1 MERRYIK
8 SKSKM
13 VMNSVYKY
21 SHYIIVIFVYAE
33 YQDIPS
39 DLLVPGEVLEVPRN
53 GCIMQCDAVLVSG
66 NCIVNESM
74 LTGKGSF
81 TPSESEKRQND
92 EQNGQRIFNDDK
104 YQRKLWLP
112 FDVIEP

>member
-1 MERRYIK
+1 
-8 SKSKM
+8 M

-39 DLLVPGEVLEVPRN
+39 DLLVPGDVLEVPRN
-53 GCIMQCDAVLVSG
+53 GYIMQCDAVLVSG

-81 TPSESEKRQND
+81 MPNESRGGSERRQND
-92 EQNGQRIFNDDK
+92 KQNGQRIFNDDK
-104 YQRKLWLP
+104 LKEKAFASVQCN
-112 FDVIEP
+112 